1 MQKKNHVVSCFAK
14 QKQGAF
20 SAHILSAKKI
30 HSFQLSCFSMGGST
44 PKGNTVLVC
53 RRAFEFLA
61 YTQKTLAQN
70 VYTPSIIPSA
80 KEAH

>member
-1 MQKKNHVVSCFAK
+1 MFRKTKARSFFSSHFVSKKKYTHSNYHVS
-14 QKQGAF
+14 QW
-20 SAHILSAKKI
+20 
-30 HSFQLSCFSMGGST
+30 GST

>member
-1 MQKKNHVVSCFAK
+1 MSCFAK

-20 SAHILSAKKI
+20 SAHILSAKKKYT
-30 HSFQLSCFSMGGST
+30 HSNYHVSQWGST